1 MSDARTV
8 IALTKHHTIFFG
20 SPTALAEN
28 QPSVII
34 SLVGT
39 ETADAI
45 LAALAEAG
53 LTPPMPTGRL
63 HKALQD
69 AFQAGFLSAK
79 RDPENFSGLIAK
91 HEYCDAALKKLSEGS
106 E

>member
-8 IALTKHHTIFFG
+8 IAKAAASKADRMQGIEDTD
-20 SPTALAEN
+20 E
-28 QPSVII
+28 
-34 SLVGT
+34 
-39 ETADAI
+39 ADAI